1 MPTIMTVRGPIA
13 PEALGF
19 TSMHEHTL
27 YDGRCFRDRFEAF
40 MPADPPVAPDEP
52 LRLDNLGVLKHAF
65 ILSRDLLAM
74 TDEAVM
80 AAELADF
87 KALGG
92 SAVVDMSTPGLRWDP
107 LALRRVSEASG
118 VHIVATTGLYS
129 QDSWPARFHGMSIS
143 ELVTY
148 MQDEVRNG
156 LDGTG
161 VPPGHVKVA
170 IEEDFCA
177 AEVGALRAAARVARE
192 TGLSLT
198 VHQGMRLGP
207 DCGVRIAALL
217 DDEGMAPHRT
227 VIAHNDAKFA
237 SRNLEA
243 LILDPAARG
252 VNTEIAEQLLDRGF
266 NLSIDCF
273 GHYWDA
279 EALGITC
286 VPDWARMAG
295 LVSLINKG
303 YVAQLVV
310 GTDTFIKFLLRRYGG
325 EGYGRLLTFTVPT
338 LRRVGVAEED
348 ITRVTVGNP
357 ARILAK

>member
-1 MPTIMTVRGPIA
+1 MATIMTVRGPVA

-27 YDGRCFRDRFEAF
+27 YDGGFFRTRFEAF
-40 MPADPPVAPDEP
+40 LPPDPPVALDEP
-52 LRLDNLGVLKHAF
+52 LRLDNLGLLKHAF
-65 ILSRDLLAM
+65 ILSRDTLVM
-74 TDEAVM
+74 KDEAVM

-92 SAVVDMSTPGLRWDP
+92 SAVVDMSTPGLRWDA

-129 QDSWPARFHGMSIS
+129 MDSWPARFHGMGVS
-143 ELVTY
+143 ELVAY
-148 MQDEVRNG
+148 MQDEVRRG

-161 VPPGHVKVA
+161 VLPGHLKIA
-170 IEEDFCA
+170 IEEDFCEP
-177 AEVGALRAAARVARE
+177 EVNGLRAAARVAGE

-217 DDEGMAPHRT
+217 AEEGMDPRRT

-237 SRNLEA
+237 SRNLDQ

-252 VNTEIAEQLLDRGF
+252 INTEIAEQLLDRGF
-266 NLSIDCF
+266 NLSVDCF

-279 EALGITC
+279 EALGFTG

-295 LVSLINKG
+295 LVTLIRKG
-303 YVAQLVV
+303 YAEQLVV

-325 EGYGRLLTFTVPT
+325 EGYGRLLTFTAPT
-338 LRRVGVAEED
+338 LRRVGIAEED
-348 ITRVTVGNP
+348 IARVTVGNP
-357 ARILAK
+357 ARILAY